1 MKIFNVTEYSVGDFG
16 DLGEN
21 KGIVKAEN
29 QDQAW
34 LIYKESNNLRNEDK
48 PFVSFSEIKIIN
60 KEKILTE
67 EQFEEMQ
74 ALIYRYKGLLH
85 HLNSQS
91 KTLLR
96 EKHLNDIENFLE
108 KLENES
114 K

>member
-1 MKIFNVTEYSVGDFG
+1 MKE
-16 DLGEN
+16 
-21 KGIVKAEN
+21 
-29 QDQAW
+29 
-34 LIYKESNNLRNEDK
+34 
-48 PFVSFSEIKIIN
+48 
-60 KEKILTE
+60 LTQG
-67 EQFEEMQ
+67 QFEEMQ